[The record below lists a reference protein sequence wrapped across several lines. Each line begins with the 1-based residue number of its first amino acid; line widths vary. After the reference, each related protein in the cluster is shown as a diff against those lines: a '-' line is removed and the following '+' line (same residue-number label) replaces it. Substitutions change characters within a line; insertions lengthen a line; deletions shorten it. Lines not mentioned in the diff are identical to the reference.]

1 MTAGPGSPAERRLRF
16 SAVTARYGARAVLE
30 AVSFEVHAGQ
40 LWALLGPNGAG
51 KSTVVKGALGLVDT
65 AGEIS
70 SCGFDPRT
78 VSRGQLAQQVAWVPQ
93 APSDE
98 GAAFTGL
105 ELALMGRSPHL
116 GSWGLPS
123 ASDAERARAALR
135 ELEVEH
141 LAMRPLT
148 QASGGER
155 RLVWL
160 ARALV
165 QEPKL
170 LLLDEPTAFLDLRH
184 QVAVLRQV
192 RRRVDGG
199 LAAVAVLHDVNQ
211 AAAWATHALLLKAG
225 RVQAAGPVGEV
236 LTGPTLSALYEVP
249 VEAIAAQGRTVFA
262 LTESAGK

>member
-1 MTAGPGSPAERRLRF
+1 MSPVETRLTLGSVTAG
-16 SAVTARYGARAVLE
+16 YGAVPVLH
-30 AVSFEVHAGQ
+30 AVSLEVQPGQ

-51 KSTVVKGALGLVDT
+51 KSTVVKVALGLLP
-65 AGEIS
+65 ARGEVRA
-70 SCGFDPRT
+70 CGLDPRG
-78 VSRGQLAQQVAWVPQ
+78 VSRTELARKVAWVPQ
-93 APSDE
+93 SPSDE

-105 ELALMGRSPHL
+105 ELALMGRAPHL

-123 ASDAERARAALR
+123 ASDVTRARAALA
-135 ELEVEH
+135 ELGVEH
-141 LAMRPLT
+141 LADRPLT

-165 QEPKL
+165 QAPEL

-192 RRRVDGG
+192 RLRVDAG

-211 AAAWATHALLLKAG
+211 ASAWATHAMLLKDG
-225 RVQAAGPVGEV
+225 RVQAAGPAGEV
-236 LTGPTLSALYEVP
+236 LTKESLSALYQVP
-249 VEAIAAQGRTVFA
+249 IDGVAAKGRTFFV
-262 LTESAGK
+262 LTETAR